1 MIELCTKEFFTWCI
15 AKLMLA
21 VLILSLGYSIIAS
34 LQKLQFLF
42 ENIRWIDKI
51 YAIFKTY
58 AHTAL
63 TIHIIQHS
71 G

>member
-1 MIELCTKEFFTWCI
+1 
-15 AKLMLA
+15 MLA